1 MFNYFAGE
9 TIKYR
14 GMTNNPT
21 NLIIGSE
28 STSQY
33 KPRIE
38 YDEFALFSRMLTKDE
53 VNFLY
58 NDGLGQSIS

>member
-1 MFNYFAGE
+1 
-9 TIKYR
+9 
-14 GMTNNPT
+14 MTNNPT

-33 KPRIE
+33 KPRIL
-38 YDEFALFSRMLTKDE
+38 YDEFSLFSRMLTKDE

-58 NDGLGQSIS
+58 NDGLGQSIT